1 MSTGLQA
8 GLNRC
13 FLATARGG
21 GGSERTKETRLLRCG
36 GGAEHRHY
44 PMNAKTPI
52 KPPTLCTR
60 TFLSLSPN
68 LRHEHPIFMWMG
80 RMPQIFRAWPMRVAR
95 FDGGKN
101 IRVDIYP
108 DFILVFLSQSGLK
121 LLVSSVPL
129 SWVLSDAALAMAVGF
144 VFYPPPPRRF
154 SHCIGSSSR
163 CAFAIVVCHLLQLG
177 CLMRK

>member
-8 GLNRC
+8 GLNCC

-21 GGSERTKETRLLRCG
+21 GGSERTKETRLLRRRG

-68 LRHEHPIFMWMG
+68 LRHEHHIFMWMG
-80 RMPQIFRAWPMRVAR
+80 GMPWFSGLDSAFVGVRVAR
-95 FDGGKN
+95 FEGGKQLGLTFAK
-101 IRVDIYP
+101 Y
-108 DFILVFLSQSGLK
+108 FILF
-121 LLVSSVPL
+121 
-129 SWVLSDAALAMAVGF
+129 
-144 VFYPPPPRRF
+144 
-154 SHCIGSSSR
+154 
-163 CAFAIVVCHLLQLG
+163 IV
-177 CLMRK
+177 